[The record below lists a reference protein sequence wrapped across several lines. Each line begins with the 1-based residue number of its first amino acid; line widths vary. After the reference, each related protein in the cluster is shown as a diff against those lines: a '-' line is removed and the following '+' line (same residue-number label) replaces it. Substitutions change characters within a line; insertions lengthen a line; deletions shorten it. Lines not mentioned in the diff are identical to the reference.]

1 MKLIIA
7 EKPSVAKAVATFLGS
22 SVRHDGYFE
31 TKDYTIT
38 FCYGHILEQF
48 GPKEYLGRPVNI
60 NDAPLVPEKWQLKV
74 KESAMP
80 QFKIIKSLLGKAD
93 EVINLG
99 DPDREGQ
106 LLVDELIE
114 YCNYKGIVK
123 RLWLNALD
131 DETIGTSF
139 KNLEDNNKYVNF
151 KNCAL
156 ARQRLDWLI
165 GLNASIVATKRTNQ
179 LLSIGRV
186 QTPTLSLIVE
196 RDLKIENFKP
206 QDFYEIFVDVE
217 HKKPFTVK
225 WIKGDIRTD
234 EENRITDKQA
244 AEKLAGLVKN
254 TAGKVINFES
264 KKGTSKSPNPYNLA
278 KLTKDASDKYG
289 FSADAVLKLAQSL
302 YEKAFTTYPR
312 VDSEYLPE
320 EQFANS
326 KKILMNFDLP
336 KTIDFTKKHP
346 SWNTKKVDAHHAII
360 PTVKKAAGLSQ
371 DEQNLYNLIANRFIN
386 LFMPD
391 QEFITKL
398 IEMDIKNN
406 IFSVKKKIITN
417 PGWSNEKSQDDLPDV
432 KINDVLNTLNSRM
445 ESKQT
450 TPPVRFT
457 DGTLITAMANTHKYT
472 KDDKDIE
479 ILKEVKGI
487 GTSATRANIIETLI
501 KRGYIERQKK
511 NLISIDLG
519 RKLVSDLQVA
529 ENIKMLTSAHL
540 TADMEEELKSI
551 EKGEKTI
558 EEIMGEGV
566 LTTKELTASLKS
578 LSFSIKGIPY
588 NNPNAKIIGK
598 CGCGGNI
605 IEFSKGYKC
614 NKCGAI
620 IWKEFSKK
628 KLSVK
633 AVVDLLNKKS
643 VKLTGLKSK
652 AGNKY
657 DAVIH
662 YDFNAKKI
670 SFENSKR

>member
-7 EKPSVAKAVATFLGS
+7 EKPSVAKAVASFLGS
-22 SVRHDGYFE
+22 SGHGNGYYE
-31 TKDYTIT
+31 AKDYTIT
-38 FCYGHILEQF
+38 YCYGHLLEQLA
-48 GPKEYLGRPVNI
+48 PKEYLERAINI
-60 NDAPLVPEKWQLKV
+60 NDTPIIPETWKLKV
-74 KESAMP
+74 KESAVA
-80 QFKIIKSLLGKAD
+80 QFKVIKSLIAKAN
-93 EVINLG
+93 EIINLG

-114 YCNYKGIVK
+114 YCGYKGIIK

-131 DETIGTSF
+131 DETIGNSF
-139 KNLEDNNKYVNF
+139 KKLEDNNKYINF

-165 GLNASIVATKRTNQ
+165 GFNASIVATKKTNQ

-206 QDFYEIFVDVE
+206 QDFYEVFVDIE
-217 HKKPFTVK
+217 HTKPFTVK
-225 WIKGDIRTD
+225 WVKGDIKTD
-234 EENRITDKQA
+234 EENRIVDKQA
-244 AEKLAGLVKN
+244 AEKLSGLVKN
-254 TAGKVINFES
+254 TTGKVINFES
-264 KKGTSKSPNPYNLA
+264 KKGTSKAPNPYNLA

-386 LFMPD
+386 LFMPE

-417 PGWSNEKSQDDLPDV
+417 PGWSNEKSQDDLPDL
-432 KINDVLNTLNSRM
+432 KINDILNTLDSRM

-457 DGTLITAMANTHKYT
+457 DGTLITAMANIHKYT
-472 KDDKDIE
+472 EDDKDIE

-511 NLISIDLG
+511 NLVSVDLG
-519 RKLVSDLQVA
+519 RKLISDLKGG
-529 ENIKMLTSAHL
+529 ENIKLLTSAHL
-540 TADMEEELKSI
+540 TADMEEELKLI

-578 LSFSIKGIPY
+578 LPFSIKGVPY

-598 CGCGGNI
+598 CSCDGNI

-628 KLSVK
+628 KLSCK
-633 AVVDLLNKKS
+633 TAISLLNNKTVS
-643 VKLTGLKSK
+643 LKGFTSK
-652 AGNKY
+652 AGKKY
-657 DAVIH
+657 DAILL
-662 YDFNAKKI
+662 YNFTEKKI
-670 SFENSKR
+670 RFADNK

>member
-7 EKPSVAKAVATFLGS
+7 EKPSVAKAIASFLGS
-22 SVRHDGYFE
+22 SARHDGYFE

-38 FCYGHILEQF
+38 FCYGHILEQL
-48 GPKEYLGRPVNI
+48 GPKEYLGRPVSI
-60 NDAPLVPEKWQLKV
+60 NDAPLIPEKWRLKV
-74 KESAMP
+74 KESASA
-80 QFKIIKSLLGKAD
+80 QFKIIKSLIAKAS
-93 EVINLG
+93 EIINLG

-114 YCNYKGIVK
+114 YCGYKGTVK

-131 DETIGTSF
+131 DESVANSF
-139 KNLEDNNKYVNF
+139 KKLEDNSKYINF

-165 GLNASIVATKRTNQ
+165 GLNASIVATKKTNQ

-206 QDFYEIFVDVE
+206 QDFYEVFVDIE
-217 HKKPFTVK
+217 HAKPFTVK
-225 WIKGDIRTD
+225 WIKGDIKTD

-254 TAGKVINFES
+254 TTGKVINFES
-264 KKGTSKSPNPYNLA
+264 KKGTSKAPNPYNLA
-278 KLTKDASDKYG
+278 KLTKDASANFG
-289 FSADAVLKLAQSL
+289 FSADTVLKLAQSL

-320 EQFANS
+320 EQFAGS
-326 KKILMNFDLP
+326 KKILMNFNLP
-336 KTIDFTKKHP
+336 ETIDFNKKHP
-346 SWNTKKVDAHHAII
+346 AWNTKKVDAHHAII
-360 PTVKKAAGLSQ
+360 PTVKKTFGLTS
-371 DEQNLYNLIANRFIN
+371 DEQNLYNLIADRFIN
-386 LFMPD
+386 LFMPE
-391 QEFITKL
+391 QEFINKL

-417 PGWSNEKSQDDLPDV
+417 PGWSDEKSQDDLPDV
-432 KINDVLNTLNSRM
+432 KTGDILKTLNSRM

-457 DGTLITAMANTHKYT
+457 DGTLIAAMANIHKYT
-472 KDDKDIE
+472 EDDKDIE

-511 NLISIDLG
+511 NLISVDLG
-519 RKLVSDLQVA
+519 RKLINDLKGV
-529 ENIKMLTSAHL
+529 ENIKLLTSAHL
-540 TADMEEELKSI
+540 TADMEEELKLI

-558 EEIMGEGV
+558 DEILSKGIAA
-566 LTTKELTASLKS
+566 TKELTASLKS
-578 LSFSIKGIPY
+578 LPFSIKGVPY
-588 NNPNAKIIGK
+588 NNPNAEVVGK
-598 CGCGGNI
+598 CSCGGDI
-605 IEFSKGYKC
+605 TEFSKGYKC

-620 IWKEFSKK
+620 VWKEFSGK
-628 KLSVK
+628 KLSIRT
-633 AVVDLLNKKS
+633 AVSLLNNKTVS
-643 VKLTGLKSK
+643 LKGFTSK
-652 AGNKY
+652 AGKKY
-657 DAVIH
+657 DAVLR
-662 YDFNAKKI
+662 YNFDTKKI
-670 SFENSKR
+670 AFVNNK

>member
-1 MKLIIA
+1 MLIHKRRNKYYMKLIIA

-60 NDAPLVPEKWQLKV
+60 NDAPLIPEKWQLKV
-74 KESAMP
+74 KESALA
-80 QFKIIKSLLGKAD
+80 QFKVIKSLIAKAS
-93 EVINLG
+93 EIINLG

-131 DETIGTSF
+131 DETIGNSF

-156 ARQRLDWLI
+156 ARQRLDWII
-165 GLNASIVATKRTNQ
+165 GFNASIVATKKTNQ

-206 QDFYEIFVDVE
+206 QDFYEVFVDIE
-217 HKKPFTVK
+217 HAKPFTVK

-254 TAGKVINFES
+254 TTGKVINFES
-264 KKGTSKSPNPYNLA
+264 KKGTSKAPNPYNLA

-320 EQFANS
+320 EQFENS
-326 KKILMNFDLP
+326 KKILSNFDLP

-360 PTVKKAAGLSQ
+360 PTVKKAAGLGQ

-398 IEMDIKNN
+398 IEIDIKNN

-417 PGWSNEKSQDDLPDV
+417 PGWSNEKSQDDLPNV
-432 KINDVLNTLNSRM
+432 KINDILNTLDSRM

-457 DGTLITAMANTHKYT
+457 DGTLIAAMANIHKYT
-472 KDDKDIE
+472 EDDKDIE

-501 KRGYIERQKK
+501 MRGYIQRQKK
-511 NLISIDLG
+511 NLVSVDLG
-519 RKLVSDLQVA
+519 RKLISDLQVA

-540 TADMEEELKSI
+540 TADMEEELKLI

-558 EEIMGEGV
+558 EEIMGKGV
-566 LTTKELTASLKS
+566 LTTKELTASLKY
-578 LSFSIKGIPY
+578 LPFSIKGVPY

-605 IEFSKGYKC
+605 TEFSKGYKC
-614 NKCGAI
+614 VKCESI
-620 IWKEFSKK
+620 VWKEFSKK
-628 KLSVK
+628 
-633 AVVDLLNKKS
+633 NYP
-643 VKLTGLKSK
+643 VKLPS
-652 AGNKY
+652 AC
-657 DAVIH
+657 
-662 YDFNAKKI
+662 
-670 SFENSKR
+670 

>member
-7 EKPSVAKAVATFLGS
+7 EKPSVAKAVASFLGS
-22 SVRHDGYFE
+22 SVRGNGYFE

-38 FCYGHILEQF
+38 FCYGHVLEQL

-60 NDAPLVPEKWQLKV
+60 NDAPLIPDKWRLKV
-74 KESAMP
+74 KESASV
-80 QFKIIKSLLGKAD
+80 QFKIIKSLIAKAS
-93 EVINLG
+93 EIINLG

-114 YCNYKGIVK
+114 YCGYKGPVK

-131 DETIGTSF
+131 DESVANSF
-139 KNLEDNNKYVNF
+139 KKLEDNSKYINF

-165 GLNASIVATKRTNQ
+165 GLNASIVATKKTNQ

-206 QDFYEIFVDVE
+206 QDFYEVFVDIE
-217 HKKPFTVK
+217 HAKPFTVK
-225 WIKGDIRTD
+225 WIKGDIKTD

-264 KKGTSKSPNPYNLA
+264 KKGTSKAPNPYNLA
-278 KLTKDASDKYG
+278 KLTKDASANFG
-289 FSADAVLKLAQSL
+289 FSADTTLKLAQSL

-326 KKILMNFDLP
+326 KKILMNFNLP
-336 KTIDFTKKHP
+336 KIIDFTKKHP
-346 SWNTKKVDAHHAII
+346 AWNTKKVDAHHAII
-360 PTVKKAAGLSQ
+360 PTVKKAAGLSE

-386 LFMPD
+386 LFMPE

-406 IFSVKKKIITN
+406 IFSAKKKIITN
-417 PGWSNEKSQDDLPDV
+417 PGWSDEKSQDDLPNV
-432 KINDVLNTLNSRM
+432 KINDILNTAGSRM

-457 DGTLITAMANTHKYT
+457 DGTLIAAMANIHKYAE
-472 KDDKDIE
+472 DDKDIE
-479 ILKEVKGI
+479 ILKEIKGI

-511 NLISIDLG
+511 NLISVDLG
-519 RKLVSDLQVA
+519 RKLISDLKGG
-529 ENIKMLTSAHL
+529 ENIKLLTSAHL
-540 TADMEEELKSI
+540 TADMEEELKLI

-558 EEIMGEGV
+558 DEILNKGIA
-566 LTTKELTASLKS
+566 TTNELTASLKS
-578 LSFSIKGIPY
+578 LPFSIKGVPY
-588 NNPNAKIIGK
+588 NNPNAQVIGK
-598 CGCGGNI
+598 CGCGGDI
-605 IEFSKGYKC
+605 TEFSKGYKC
-614 NKCGAI
+614 VKCGAI
-620 IWKEFSKK
+620 VWKEFSGK
-628 KLSVK
+628 KLSIRT
-633 AVVDLLNKKS
+633 AVSLLNNKTVS
-643 VKLTGLKSK
+643 LKGFTSK
-652 AGNKY
+652 AGKKY
-657 DAVIH
+657 DAVLR
-662 YDFNAKKI
+662 YDFDAKKI
-670 SFENSKR
+670 AFVNNK